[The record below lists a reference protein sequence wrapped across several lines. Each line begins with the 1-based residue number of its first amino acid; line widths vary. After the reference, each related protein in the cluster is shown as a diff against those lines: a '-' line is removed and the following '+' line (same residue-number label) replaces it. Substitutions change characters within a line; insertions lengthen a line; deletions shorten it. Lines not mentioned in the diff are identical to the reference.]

1 MPGRGRG
8 QRPRGLVIEAHMMF
22 DMRKREPGILVLSDG
37 TVYRG
42 IHMGAGGEFFGE
54 VCFNTSMAG
63 YQEILTDPSYAG
75 QMVNMTYPLIGNY
88 GVNGEDYESD
98 RIYMG
103 GFIVRES
110 SRLRSN
116 WRSTGDLD
124 DFLVKNGVVGLE
136 GIDTRALTRHI
147 RTRGAMEAA
156 LSSEDL
162 EPESLLAKLEKAPG
176 LVGRDLV
183 KEVTV
188 AEPYAWEEGLTSEP
202 EFSVVAYDFGIKH
215 NILRLLN
222 AHACRVTVVT
232 ASTTAEEVLGLAPD
246 GVFLSNGP
254 GDPAAVTYAIEAIR
268 GLLGKKPVFGICL
281 GHQLLGLA
289 LGGDT
294 YKLKFGHRG
303 ANQPVMNGDSGRVEI
318 TAQNHGFA
326 VDTSWLSD
334 CTFGQVELTH
344 WNLNDE
350 TSEGIRCADVAAYSV
365 QYHPEASPGPH
376 DSRYLFEQF
385 TDLMK
390 EWR

>member
-1 MPGRGRG
+1 MALDTR
-8 QRPRGLVIEAHMMF
+8 Q
-22 DMRKREPGILVLSDG
+22 KEPAILVLSDG
-37 TVYRG
+37 NAYRG
-42 IHMGAGGEFFGE
+42 TGIGARGEFFGE

-88 GVNGEDYESD
+88 GINREDYESE
-98 RIYMG
+98 RVYMG
-103 GFIVRES
+103 GFIVREL
-110 SRLRSN
+110 SRVRSN
-116 WRSTGDLD
+116 WRSSGDLD
-124 DFLVKNGVVGLE
+124 SFLRESGVVGLE

-147 RTRGAMEAA
+147 RNRGAMEAA
-156 LSSEDL
+156 VSSIDL
-162 EPESLLAKLEKAPG
+162 DPESLLDKLERAPG

-183 KEVTV
+183 REVTV
-188 AEPYAWEEGLTSEP
+188 AERYVWDRGLESEA
-202 EFSVVAYDFGIKH
+202 ELEVVAYDFGIKR

-222 AHACRVTVVT
+222 SRGCRVTVVP
-232 ASTTAEEVLGLAPD
+232 ASTTAGELLELEPD

-254 GDPAAVTYAIEAIR
+254 GDPSAVTYAIDAIR
-268 GLLGKKPVFGICL
+268 ELLGKKPIFGICL

-303 ANQPVMNGDSGRVEI
+303 ANQPVMFGDTGRVEI

-326 VDTSWLSD
+326 VDTSSLAE
-334 CTFGQVELTH
+334 CRFGDVELTH

-350 TSEGIRCADVAAYSV
+350 TSEGMRCTDVAAFSV

-376 DSRYLFEQF
+376 DSRYLFNQF
-385 TDLMK
+385 TRAMK